1 MERLACGGA
10 TLLWL
15 KLYIGLV
22 YLGEAIEE
30 WSTCFGDAWLH
41 HLFGECCKDNEG
53 WRGHHFW
60 WLEFELELSSLYVEG
75 SARCSSILLM

>member
-1 MERLACGGA
+1 MWWGNPALVEVVHWACVPRGGHRRVEYLQA
-10 TLLWL
+10 
-15 KLYIGLV
+15 LV
-22 YLGEAIEE
+22 AL
-30 WSTCFGDAWLH
+30 GDAWLH
-41 HLFGECCKDNEG
+41 HLLGECCKDNEG